1 MVKLLFET
9 RHKMAIGAA
18 ILLLFVNF
26 YIFRGKI
33 FFVPF
38 LAIVAIAATLPYW
51 LDIMRENKRQKEIES
66 RFPEFVR
73 NLSGAIKSGMP
84 AAQAVIHVSE
94 GEYGTLTPY
103 LKKLANQIEWSI
115 PFHKAFINFA
125 KETENPVIR
134 RAIATVIQAE
144 QAGGNIE
151 DVLTAVTESL
161 LQIKKIKEERKSSIH
176 AQVMQSYII
185 FFVFLGVMIVIQNLL
200 IPYMIKFG
208 ASTGTEDTG
217 ITTSQIAG
225 GINLNA
231 ELDFSSPL
239 NFFVSLGG
247 WLLSLNGIFLIMSL
261 IQAFFAGVVLGKLA
275 EGDMTS
281 GMKHSLIMMTSA
293 FMVITLAQSI
303 LKSAGGLAMPGL
315 PTAG

>member
-1 MVKLLFET
+1 MVKLSFET
-9 RHKMAIGAA
+9 RHRVALGLS
-18 ILLLFVNF
+18 ILLLFANF
-26 YIFRGKI
+26 YLFRGKI
-33 FFVPF
+33 FFVP
-38 LAIVAIAATLPYW
+38 LLAVVAIVATLPYW
-51 LDIMRENKRQKEIES
+51 LDIMRENKRQKDIEM

-84 AAQAVIHVSE
+84 AAQAVVHVTD
-94 GEYGTLTPY
+94 GDYGTLTPY

-115 PFHKAFINFA
+115 PLHRAFINFG

-176 AQVMQSYII
+176 AQIMQSYII
-185 FFVFLGVMIVIQNLL
+185 FFVFLGVMVVIQNLL
-200 IPYMIKFG
+200 IPYMVKFG
-208 ASTGTEDTG
+208 ASTEAGAA
-217 ITTSQIAG
+217 SQIAG
-225 GINLNA
+225 GLNLQA

-239 NFFVSLGG
+239 SFFLSLGG
-247 WLLSLNGIFLIMSL
+247 WVMSLNGIFLLMSM
-261 IQAFFAGVVLGKLA
+261 IQGFFAGVVLGKLA
-275 EGDMTS
+275 EGDLTS
-281 GMKHSLIMMTSA
+281 GLKHSLIMVVSS

-303 LKSAGGLAMPGL
+303 LQQSGGLGGL
-315 PTAG
+315 GV

>member
-1 MVKLLFET
+1 MVKILFET
-9 RHKMAIGAA
+9 RHRVAIGFA
-18 ILLLFVNF
+18 LLLLLADF
-26 YIFRGKI
+26 YFFRGKI
-33 FFVPF
+33 FFVPL
-38 LAIVAIAATLPYW
+38 LALVAIAATMPYW
-51 LDIMRENKRQKEIES
+51 LDIMKENKRQKEIES

-84 AAQAVIHVSE
+84 AAQAVIHVSD

-103 LKKLANQIEWSI
+103 LRKLANQIEWSI

-134 RAIATVIQAE
+134 RAVATVIQAE

-200 IPYMIKFG
+200 IPYMVKFG
-208 ASTGTEDTG
+208 SVTPDETGAVPA
-217 ITTSQIAG
+217 QVAG
-225 GINLNA
+225 AINMNA
-231 ELDFSSPL
+231 ELDFSSPASFIL
-239 NFFVSLGG
+239 SFGG
-247 WLLSLNGIFLIMSL
+247 WLLSLNGIFLLMSL

-281 GMKHSLIMMTSA
+281 GLRHSLIMMTSA
-293 FMVITLAQSI
+293 FMIITLAQSI
-303 LKSAGGLAMPGL
+303 LKSSGGLAMAGL
-315 PTAG
+315 PATG

>member
-1 MVKLLFET
+1 MVRIVFET
-9 RHKMAIGAA
+9 RHRVALGFAL
-18 ILLLFVNF
+18 ILLLADF
-26 YIFRGKI
+26 YLFRGRI

-84 AAQAVIHVSE
+84 AAQAVIHVSD

-103 LKKLANQIEWSI
+103 LRKLANQIEWSI
-115 PFHKAFINFA
+115 PFHRAFINFA
-125 KETENPVIR
+125 KETDNPVIR

-151 DVLTAVTESL
+151 DVLTSVTESL

-185 FFVFLGVMIVIQNLL
+185 FFVFIGVMVVIQNLL
-200 IPYMIKFG
+200 IPYMVKFG
-208 ASTGTEDTG
+208 SVDTDETG
-217 ITTSQIAG
+217 IASSQIAG
-225 GINLNA
+225 GINLQA

-239 NFFVSLGG
+239 NFFVSLSG

-281 GMKHSLIMMTSA
+281 GLKHSLIMMVSA
-293 FMVITLAQSI
+293 FMIITLAQSI
-303 LKSAGGLAMPGL
+303 LKSAGGLDMPNIQAIG
-315 PTAG
+315 

>member
-1 MVKLLFET
+1 MVKILFET
-9 RHKMAIGAA
+9 RHKVAIGAA
-18 ILLLFVNF
+18 LLLVFADF
-26 YIFRGKI
+26 YLFRGKI

-38 LAIVAIAATLPYW
+38 LAVVAIAATLPYW

-134 RAIATVIQAE
+134 RAVATVIQAE

-151 DVLTAVTESL
+151 DVLTAVTDSL

-208 ASTGTEDTG
+208 TVNNDESGVAS
-217 ITTSQIAG
+217 SQIAG
-225 GINLNA
+225 GISLNA
-231 ELDFSSPL
+231 ELDFSSPI

-281 GMKHSLIMMTSA
+281 GTKHSLIMMTSA

-303 LKSAGGLAMPGL
+303 LKSAGGLPIPAVP
-315 PTAG
+315 AV

>member
-1 MVKLLFET
+1 MVTIRFET
-9 RHKMAIGAA
+9 RHKVAA
-18 ILLLFVNF
+18 AVALLLLFLDF
-26 YIFRGKI
+26 YLFRGKI
-33 FFVPF
+33 FFIPS
-38 LAIVAIAATLPYW
+38 LALVAIAATLPHW

-151 DVLTAVTESL
+151 DVLTAVTDSL

-200 IPYMIKFG
+200 IPYMVKFG
-208 ASTGTEDTG
+208 SVSGEETG
-217 ITTSQIAG
+217 ITSSQIAG
-225 GINLNA
+225 GISLNA
-231 ELDFSSPL
+231 ELDFSSPAG
-239 NFFVSLGG
+239 FFLSLGS

-281 GMKHSLIMMTSA
+281 GLRHSLIMMTVA
-293 FMVITLAQSI
+293 FMTITLAQSI
-303 LKSAGGLAMPGL
+303 LKSSGGLAMPGI

>member
-1 MVKLLFET
+1 MIKLHFEM
-9 RHKMAIGAA
+9 RHRIALAA
-18 ILLLFVNF
+18 ALLLLFLNM
-26 YIFRGKI
+26 YLFRSSI

-38 LAIVAIAATLPYW
+38 MAIVVIVAGFPQF
-51 LDIMRENKRQKEIES
+51 LDVMKENKRQKEIES

-94 GEYGTLTPY
+94 GNYGTLTPH

-115 PFHKAFINFA
+115 PFHRAFINFA

-151 DVLTAVTESL
+151 DVLTSVTESL

-200 IPYMIKFG
+200 IPYMVKFG
-208 ASTGTEDTG
+208 TSTETSLTG
-217 ITTSQIAG
+217 GQIG
-225 GINLNA
+225 GGVNLQA
-231 ELDFSSPL
+231 ELDFSSP
-239 NFFVSLGG
+239 GG
-247 WLLSLNGIFLIMSL
+247 FISSFGTWLLSLNGIFLIMSL
-261 IQAFFAGVVLGKLA
+261 IQGFFAGVVLGKLA

-281 GMKHSLIMMTSA
+281 GLRHSLIMMTSA

-303 LKSAGGLAMPGL
+303 LKSSGSLGL
-315 PTAG
+315 PGV

>member
-1 MVKLLFET
+1 MVTIRFET
-9 RHKMAIGAA
+9 RHKVAA
-18 ILLLFVNF
+18 VAALLLFF
-26 YIFRGKI
+26 FDLYLFRGKI
-33 FFVPF
+33 FFVPS
-38 LAIVAIAATLPYW
+38 LAMVAIAATLPHW
-51 LDIMRENKRQKEIES
+51 LDIMRENRRQKEIES

-84 AAQAVIHVSE
+84 AAQAVIHVSD
-94 GEYGTLTPY
+94 GEYGTLTPF

-134 RAIATVIQAE
+134 RAVATVIQAE

-151 DVLTAVTESL
+151 DVLTAVTDSL

-185 FFVFLGVMIVIQNLL
+185 FFVFIGVMVVIQNLL
-200 IPYMIKFG
+200 IPYMVKFG
-208 ASTGTEDTG
+208 SATTEDNDVA
-217 ITTSQIAG
+217 TSQIAG

-231 ELDFSSPL
+231 ELDFSSPAG
-239 NFFVSLGG
+239 FFLSLGS

-281 GMKHSLIMMTSA
+281 GLRHSLIMMTSA
-293 FMVITLAQSI
+293 FVIITLAQSI
-303 LKSAGGLAMPGL
+303 LKSSGGIPMPGI

>member
-1 MVKLLFET
+1 MVRILFEG
-9 RHKMAIGAA
+9 RHKVALVSGL
-18 ILLLFVNF
+18 LLLFADIYLF
-26 YIFRGKI
+26 KGKVL
-33 FFVPF
+33 FVPF
-38 LAIVAIAATLPYW
+38 LAIVAIVVTLPHW
-51 LDIMRENKRQKEIES
+51 LDIMKENKRQKEIEA

-84 AAQAVIHVSE
+84 AAQAIVHVAE

-103 LKKLANQIEWSI
+103 LKKLGNQIEWSI
-115 PFHKAFINFA
+115 PLHKAFIGFG
-125 KETENPVIR
+125 KDTENPVIR

-200 IPYMIKFG
+200 IPYMLKFG
-208 ASTGTEDTG
+208 VSNASEVG
-217 ITTSQIAG
+217 IATSQAG
-225 GINLNA
+225 GGIKLQSS
-231 ELDFSSPL
+231 LDFSSPAD
-239 NFFVSLGG
+239 FVISLGG
-247 WLLSLNGIFLIMSL
+247 WILSLNGIFLLMSL
-261 IQAFFAGVVLGKLA
+261 IQGFFAGVVLGKLA

-281 GMKHSLIMMTSA
+281 GLRHSLIMMTVS
-293 FMVITLAQSI
+293 FMVITFAQSI
-303 LKSAGGLAMPGL
+303 LQSASAAIP
-315 PTAG
+315 

>member
-9 RHKMAIGAA
+9 RHKIAIVVAA
-18 ILLLFVNF
+18 VLLFLDI
-26 YIFRGKI
+26 YLFRSKV

-51 LDIMRENKRQKEIES
+51 LDLMRENKRQKEIES

-84 AAQAVIHVSE
+84 AAQAVVHVSE
-94 GEYGTLTPY
+94 GDYGTLTPY

-115 PFHKAFINFA
+115 PLHKAFINFG

-185 FFVFLGVMIVIQNLL
+185 FFVFLGVMVVIQNLL

-208 ASTGTEDTG
+208 ASNDTG
-217 ITTSQIAG
+217 ITTSQIGG
-225 GINLNA
+225 GITLEA
-231 ELDFSSPL
+231 KLDFSSPVA
-239 NFFVSLGG
+239 FFVSFGG
-247 WLLSLNGIFLIMSL
+247 WVLSLNGIFLLMSM
-261 IQAFFAGVVLGKLA
+261 IQGFFAGVVLGKLA
-275 EGDMTS
+275 EGDATS
-281 GMKHSLIMMTSA
+281 GLKHSIIMMTAS
-293 FMVITLAQSI
+293 FMIITFAQSI
-303 LKSAGGLAMPGL
+303 LQHSSAAAGLVGG
-315 PTAG
+315 